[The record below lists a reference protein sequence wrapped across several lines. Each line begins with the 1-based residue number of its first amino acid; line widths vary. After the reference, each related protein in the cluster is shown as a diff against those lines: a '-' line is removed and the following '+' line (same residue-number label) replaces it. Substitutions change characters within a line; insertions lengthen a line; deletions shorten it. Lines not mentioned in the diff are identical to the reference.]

1 MYVYE
6 RARATSSYQDLA
18 LSINAYASKRNKNV
32 WSAEA
37 RLKRGAK
44 PFN

>member
-1 MYVYE
+1 MYVYG
-6 RARATSSYQDLA
+6 RARTTFNYQDLS
-18 LSINAYASKRNKNV
+18 LLFNAYALKRNKNV

-44 PFN
+44 PFS